1 MIAILFDRE
10 VLCVQTF
17 IFVIICRS
25 TLIGRE
31 KKLWTKISIEIV
43 PNTPKQQ
50 ENVSDNNE
58 IHLWIELES
67 HMRWT

>member
-1 MIAILFDRE
+1 MHSLAVIFNLRKIVRMGVKCQITHECSTLNALIFMIAILFDRE

-31 KKLWTKISIEIV
+31 KKL
-43 PNTPKQQ
+43 
-50 ENVSDNNE
+50 
-58 IHLWIELES
+58 
-67 HMRWT
+67 